1 MRSFFFV
8 FFSYLPKAALKRDS
22 KLEGV
27 EVEGEDIGK
36 GMGKSKSERWSVGRK
51 SLGALSVCLE
61 SRVHSGSGFS
71 WAATHDHTHWCSG
84 LVVIHV
90 AEAYT

>member
-8 FFSYLPKAALKRDS
+8 FFSYLPKAALKRYS

-61 SRVHSGSGFS
+61 SLGVRIQLGCHARS
-71 WAATHDHTHWCSG
+71 HDWCYG